1 MENKKYTIL
10 KIADIAGVNK
20 QKVSRFIK
28 KNNIKSISKSG
39 QSLLYDEAVKNLII
53 KELGE
58 KTVSNNETL
67 IKQLQEKDKQIER
80 LSNLLENQ
88 QLLTLNAQ
96 KDKETLQIE
105 LSKIND
111 KKSWWKRI
119 FS

>member
-10 KIADIAGVNK
+10 NIADMAGVNK

-28 KNNIKSISKSG
+28 KNNIKSVSKSG
-39 QSLLYDEAVKNLII
+39 QSLLYDEAVKNLIL
-53 KELGE
+53 KELE
-58 KTVSNNETL
+58 TKSVSNDDTL
-67 IKQLQEKDKQIER
+67 VKQLQEKDKQIEK

-88 QLLTLNAQ
+88 QILTLNAQ
-96 KDKETLQIE
+96 KEKETLQIE
-105 LSKIND
+105 LNKITN